1 MQLQCIH
8 AFMPQ
13 VGPTTKHWHMME
25 HAPGHLII
33 IVKVAMMFMF
43 DLMTMTLR
51 QAWTWS
57 SCRRDLRRRVLEH
70 LSLTFS
76 CWNISVQ
83 QPNPGTGEWVQ
94 PFFVLLALATRKP
107 DLQGE
112 IQIWFRG
119 SCNIWVQQSKV
130 LEHWRGSISTDQQV
144 QKSSKQTAHV
154 EKEVSVKTKRK
165 EEASYWP

>member
-1 MQLQCIH
+1 
-8 AFMPQ
+8 MPQ

-112 IQIWFRG
+112 IKICFRVLQHLSPTIERPG
-119 SCNIWVQQSKV
+119 TLKWVEQY
-130 LEHWRGSISTDQQV
+130 RSTSANSFTSSRCHFWHLNSGTNF
-144 QKSSKQTAHV
+144 KEGGKHGSKQSAH
-154 EKEVSVKTKRK
+154 T
-165 EEASYWP
+165 